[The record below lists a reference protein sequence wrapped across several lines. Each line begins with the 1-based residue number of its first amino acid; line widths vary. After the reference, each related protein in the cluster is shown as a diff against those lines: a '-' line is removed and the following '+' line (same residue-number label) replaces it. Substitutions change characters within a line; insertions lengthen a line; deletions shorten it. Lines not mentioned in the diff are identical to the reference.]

1 MKNKRKRDSGKT
13 IKTFVS
19 MFTGIILA
27 GALFTCFKM
36 SDVNA
41 AGTDVDVVIG
51 DENDYNHTTP
61 TTNRGTLEITT
72 PDYVLNN
79 TPDRTYICL
88 FPSPAF
94 GLPENRFVLVITMD
108 TNKPA
113 GYQNGDSIDVK
124 YSFDYKGETFSG
136 SFTASGQAFGDTV
149 QFTMTNPLV
158 LSLED
163 DDDEESGPPSHHH
176 DFVWHTSIEA
186 TNDHL
191 GEEELRCKICNL
203 LIETRTFDNADNLH
217 NILKQTTAG
226 APQGGT
232 VTLERGEYV
241 SINRTDAENLTK
253 RPDLTTVIHFIY
265 DHQKYEM
272 TVPAGFDWVSSLN
285 EDGWAGFL
293 YIAGFPGVTLKTVE

>member
-1 MKNKRKRDSGKT
+1 MNKKNPEKLIKT
-13 IKTFVS
+13 IVN
-19 MFTGIILA
+19 MLTGIILS
-27 GALFTCFKM
+27 GALFAGFRM

-41 AGTDVDVVIG
+41 AGTTVDVVIG
-51 DENDYNHTTP
+51 DENDYTHTTP

-94 GLPENRFVLVITMD
+94 GLPEDRFVLVITMD

-136 SFTASGQAFGDTV
+136 SFTASGQAFDDTV

-158 LSLED
+158 LSLDDAD

-203 LIETRTFDNADNLH
+203 LIETRSFDNADNLH
-217 NILKQTTAG
+217 NALKQATAD

-232 VTLERGEYV
+232 VTLERGEYI
-241 SINRTDAENLTK
+241 SINKTDAENLSK
-253 RPDLTTVIHFIY
+253 RPDLTTVVHFTY
-265 DHQKYEM
+265 NHQKYEM

-285 EDGWAGFL
+285 EDGWAGFM
-293 YIAGFPGVTLKTVE
+293 YIAGFPEVTLNVVE

>member
-1 MKNKRKRDSGKT
+1 MNKKNPEKLIKT
-13 IKTFVS
+13 IVN
-19 MFTGIILA
+19 MLTGIILA
-27 GALFTCFKM
+27 GALFAGFRM

-41 AGTDVDVVIG
+41 AETTVDVVIG
-51 DENDYNHTTP
+51 DENDYTHTTP

-94 GLPENRFVLVITMD
+94 GLPEDRFVLVITMD

-136 SFTASGQAFGDTV
+136 SFTASGQAFDDTV

-158 LSLED
+158 LSLDDAD

-191 GEEELRCKICNL
+191 GEEELRCKVCNL

-217 NILKQTTAG
+217 NTLKQTTAD

-232 VTLERGEYV
+232 VTLERGEYI
-241 SINRTDAENLTK
+241 SINKTDAENFAK
-253 RPDLTTVIHFIY
+253 RPDLTTVIHFTY
-265 DHQKYEM
+265 EHQKYEM
-272 TVPAGFDWVSSLN
+272 TVPAGFDWMSSLN
-285 EDGWAGFL
+285 EDGWAGFM
-293 YIAGFPGVTLKTVE
+293 YIASFPGVTLKTVE

>member
-1 MKNKRKRDSGKT
+1 MNKKNPEKLIKT
-13 IKTFVS
+13 IVN
-19 MFTGIILA
+19 MLTGIILA
-27 GALFTCFKM
+27 GALFAGFRM

-41 AGTDVDVVIG
+41 AETTVDVVIG
-51 DENDYNHTTP
+51 DENDYTHTTP

-94 GLPENRFVLVITMD
+94 GLPEDRFVLVITMD

-136 SFTASGQAFGDTV
+136 SFTASGQAFDDTV

-158 LSLED
+158 LSLDDAD

-217 NILKQTTAG
+217 NALKQATAD

-232 VTLERGEYV
+232 VTLERGEYI
-241 SINRTDAENLTK
+241 SINKTDAENLSK
-253 RPDLTTVIHFIY
+253 RPDLTTVVHFTY
-265 DHQKYEM
+265 NHQKYEM

-285 EDGWAGFL
+285 EDGWAGFM
-293 YIAGFPGVTLKTVE
+293 YIAGFPEVTLNVVE